1 MIFVEDIDSLQ
12 ALKVKWT
19 CEDCVIY
26 PQWSDN
32 KLHFSQNR
40 LSFVVF
46 YFNQSS
52 QYYVVNINHTDCLGM
67 KIEGLDF
74 LNQKQTGRLNRIVY
88 WYKEFLQLYDIDNS
102 IDADILFMCSFGKV
116 ADEYQLPKPYYKDI
130 VNIND
135 SVPIAKQL
143 EQIKPLLPIYPN
155 YTNWKTFVSVKEF
168 SEYVKIFGEIEKNG
182 IYVAEEISQQREG
195 KRNVDG
201 LVFSSYNFLTSTL
214 RPSNTFGGTN
224 FSALNKNTG
233 IRKHF
238 VSRYGDEGRILNMDF
253 VSYHPRILANI
264 FVELFRKHPTMFS
277 SHYSTINEDTNIYD
291 WIQKQSIDLSGISYD
306 EMKILTFQQIYGG
319 IDSDMKEIPFFND
332 IALFTEKLIENIDN
346 KGLIESRIFKLPLR
360 VVEFGKAVSET
371 KAFNYYIQALET
383 EINVQKIKKIVELLR
398 GKKTKLILYTYDA
411 LTFDIYKEETYLLKE
426 IESILKDGNYPI
438 KVTIGKNYQEQN
450 EINTRKS

>member
-12 ALKVKWT
+12 ALKVKWLS
-19 CEDCVIY
+19 EDCVIY

-32 KLHFSQNR
+32 KLHFSENR
-40 LSFVVF
+40 LSFIVF

-52 QYYVVNINHTDCLGM
+52 QYYIVNINHTDCLGM

-74 LNQKQTGRLNRIVY
+74 LNEKQIGNLNRIIY
-88 WYKEFLQLYDIDNS
+88 WFKEFSQLYDIDNG
-102 IDADILFMCSFGKV
+102 IDADILHMCSFGKV
-116 ADEYQLPKPYYKDI
+116 AEEYQIPKPYYKDL

-135 SVPIAKQL
+135 SVPISKQL
-143 EQIKPLLPIYPN
+143 EQIKSLMQIYH
-155 YTNWKTFVSVKEF
+155 TCTTWKTFISVKEF
-168 SEYVKIFGEIEKNG
+168 SKYVKAFGEIEKNG
-182 IYVAEEISQQREG
+182 IYVDEEISQQREG
-195 KRNVDG
+195 KRNQDG

-238 VSRYGDEGRILNMDF
+238 TSRYGNDGRILNIDF

-264 FVELFRKHPTMFS
+264 FVDLFKKHPNRFS
-277 SHYSTINEDTNIYD
+277 SHYSTIDENTNIYN
-291 WIQKQSIDLSGISYD
+291 WIQSQSIALNDITYD
-306 EMKILTFQQIYGG
+306 EMKVLTFQQIYGG
-319 IDSDMKEIPFFND
+319 IDAEMKEIPFFND
-332 IALFTEKLIENIDN
+332 IALFTEKLLENID
-346 KGLIESRIFKLPLR
+346 GRGIVESRIFKLPLR
-360 VVEFGKAVSET
+360 VVEFGKAISGT

-383 EINVQKIKKIVELLR
+383 EINVEKIKKVVELLR

-426 IESILKDGNYPI
+426 IESILKEGAYPI

-450 EINTRKS
+450 ELNTRKS